1 MTRDFKQCA
10 ATKAMI
16 EVLVG
21 AACFLTFFAVL
32 PGIGPNMQVLALV
45 LLFGAAAYAVML
57 NRVKALPTSAA
68 ELVMYIVGVAYI
80 VLAMLTEEEGVGLAI
95 AFLST
100 VIFISIVSR
109 AVSLE
114 RLLDIGAVV
123 ALLCVLASIAI
134 DYHKALTAL
143 VPAGGKAGLVRFMP
157 LGATPNLSGYIFGGG
172 AILMARRA
180 VVSSHIRERVLM
192 AGGALC
198 SCLFV
203 LAASARSS
211 LVALAVAA
219 AVAIFFEFGVRRVLA
234 LKWVKIGAV
243 AFAIIGVVFSDKIA
257 AYFDRMLA
265 LESDTR
271 GLASGGSGR
280 TGLWARGIATLF
292 EDPMLFAFGG
302 GFRSSSSDLIGF
314 STESSYITIL
324 LDSGAFIGAA
334 IIFVFCYSPIKALRI
349 TSPENRHSSP
359 LILLASFMTFLIVES
374 VFNRYLLAIGNPTS
388 LMSLLILFALSMRK
402 NLTDSVDHLQGEQRQ
417 AG

>member
-1 MTRDFKQCA
+1 
-10 ATKAMI
+10 MI

-57 NRVKALPTSAA
+57 NRVKAMPTSAA
-68 ELVMYIVGVAYI
+68 ELIMYIVGVAYI

-95 AFLST
+95 AFLCT
-100 VIFISIVSR
+100 IIFISIVSR
-109 AVSLE
+109 TVSLE
-114 RLLDIGAVV
+114 RLMDIGAVV
-123 ALLCVLASIAI
+123 ALLCVLTSIAI
-134 DYHKALTAL
+134 DYRKALTAL
-143 VPAGGKAGLVRFMP
+143 VPSGGGAGLVRFMP

-180 VVSSHIRERVLM
+180 IVSHSTLERMIM

-211 LVALAVAA
+211 LIALAVAA
-219 AVAIFFEFGVRRVLA
+219 VVAITLEFGVRRVFA

-243 AFAIIGVVFSDKIA
+243 VFAIVGLVFSDKIG

-292 EDPMLFAFGG
+292 EDPMTFAFGG

-349 TSPENRHSSP
+349 TSPENRHSSS

-388 LMSLLILFALSMRK
+388 LMSLLLLFALSMRK
-402 NLTDSVDHLQGEQRQ
+402 NLTDHVDDLRSEQRLP
-417 AG
+417 G

>member
-1 MTRDFKQCA
+1 
-10 ATKAMI
+10 
-16 EVLVG
+16 
-21 AACFLTFFAVL
+21 
-32 PGIGPNMQVLALV
+32 
-45 LLFGAAAYAVML
+45 
-57 NRVKALPTSAA
+57 
-68 ELVMYIVGVAYI
+68 
-80 VLAMLTEEEGVGLAI
+80 MLTEQVAVGISI

-114 RLLDIGAVV
+114 RLMDIGAVV
-123 ALLCVLASIAI
+123 ALLCVLTSIAI
-134 DYHKALTAL
+134 DYKKALTAL
-143 VPAGGKAGLVRFMP
+143 VPTGGGAGLVRFMP

-180 VVSSHIRERVLM
+180 VVSNNTKERMIM

-211 LVALAVAA
+211 LVALAVAG
-219 AVAIFFEFGVRRVLA
+219 AVAIIFEFGVRRFFAV
-234 LKWVKIGAV
+234 KWVRIGLV
-243 AFAIIGVVFSDKIA
+243 AFTILGLVFSDKIG

-271 GLASGGSGR
+271 GLASGGTGR

-292 EDPMLFAFGG
+292 EDPMTFAFGG

-334 IIFVFCYSPIKALRI
+334 IILVFCYSPIKALRI
-349 TSPENRHSSP
+349 TSPENRHSSA

-388 LMSLLILFALSMRK
+388 LMSLLMLFALSMRK
-402 NLTDSVDHLQGEQRQ
+402 NVTDSVHDLRGEQRH

>member
-1 MTRDFKQCA
+1 
-10 ATKAMI
+10 MI
-16 EVLVG
+16 ELLVG

-57 NRVKALPTSAA
+57 DRVKAISISAT
-68 ELVMYIVGVAYI
+68 ELVMYVVGVAYV
-80 VLAMLTEEEGVGLAI
+80 VLAMLTEQEAVGISI

-114 RLLDIGAVV
+114 RLMDIGAVV
-123 ALLCVLASIAI
+123 ALLCVLTSIAI
-134 DYHKALTAL
+134 DYKKALTAL
-143 VPAGGKAGLVRFMP
+143 VPTGGGAGLVRFMP

-180 VVSSHIRERVLM
+180 VVSNNTKERMIM

-211 LVALAVAA
+211 LVALAVAG
-219 AVAIFFEFGVRRVLA
+219 AVAIIFEFGVRRFFAV
-234 LKWVKIGAV
+234 KWVRIGLV
-243 AFAIIGVVFSDKIA
+243 AFTILGLVFSDKIG

-292 EDPMLFAFGG
+292 EDPMTFAFGG

-334 IIFVFCYSPIKALRI
+334 IILVFCYSPIKALRI
-349 TSPENRHSSP
+349 TSPENRHSSA

-388 LMSLLILFALSMRK
+388 LMSLLMLFALSMRK
-402 NLTDSVDHLQGEQRQ
+402 NVTDSVHDLRGEQRH